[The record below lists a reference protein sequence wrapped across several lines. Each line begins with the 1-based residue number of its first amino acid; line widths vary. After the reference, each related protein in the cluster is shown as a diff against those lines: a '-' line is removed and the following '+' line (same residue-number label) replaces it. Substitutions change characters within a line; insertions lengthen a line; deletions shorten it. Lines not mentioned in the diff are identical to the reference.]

1 MVAESIGT
9 APTLSSSGRGFLFPD
24 HRMRFVMRILNGVVL
39 SQVLSPAVAPH
50 ILGHLAQAMSL
61 WRLAGPPEHL
71 RLGSM
76 EPYGI

>member
-1 MVAESIGT
+1 
-9 APTLSSSGRGFLFPD
+9 
-24 HRMRFVMRILNGVVL
+24 MRFVMRILNGVVL

-50 ILGHLAQAMSL
+50 ILGPLAQAMSL